1 MRKEIRVDL
10 KIGRNQSGLSNAD
23 LAHLLG
29 VNKSRISKLENGRA
43 TPRPEELCALC
54 LIYGRAADHLF
65 LLTTR
70 SLIGEMTERLARMP
84 EEPKAW
90 ERKHDLRLD
99 TLNGLHQRLR
109 ELSLESYDR

>member
-10 KIGRNQSGLSNAD
+10 KIGRNQSGLSNED
-23 LAHLLG
+23 VAHLLG
-29 VNKSRISKLENGRA
+29 VNKCRVSKLENGRA
-43 TPRPEELCALC
+43 TPRPDELCALC
-54 LIYGRAADHLF
+54 LIYGRAVDHLF
-65 LLTTR
+65 PLTTR
-70 SLIGEMTERLARMP
+70 SLIEEMKQRLDRMP

-109 ELSLESYDR
+109 ELSHEYDDL